1 MKNLPSGN
9 DFEREEYI
17 NNYIIDN
24 CRYDEEAAE
33 NNDVQGNEND
43 AYGALVDG
51 KAVCEGYA
59 RAFQLLCNK
68 ANIDCVLLS
77 GTADSDN
84 HAWNGVKI
92 GGDWYQI
99 DVTWN
104 DTDGENNYAENDY
117 FNLTDDLMF
126 KDHKLSY
133 KYSELNS
140 QTYLSV
146 GTWCNFYVPKC
157 TAEKYNYFNYKY
169 PTVSNPDNA
178 DDVSQAI
185 ANAAKNGDEYF
196 SIVVDKNTDF
206 DYMYD
211 RIMNDGYLYNW
222 VSEANEINGYSPRLA
237 ESCYVYRKD
246 ELGVLTV
253 ELEYVD

>member
-1 MKNLPSGN
+1 MTCAVVFFGCSCSLTDDSESSEPKRSSIIEKSVTTPSAQDVENDKDYADVKTDYAYETLTDDYVKELYMRIAKSVDTVYAPNITTTGSLSDYQITQAVEAYKNDHPETFWLKGSSLFVPYGDTTSVKLDYTVQNDELIAAKKKFDTAVTSALKKLPSGN

-84 HAWNGVKI
+84 HAWNGVK
-92 GGDWYQI
+92 DR
-99 DVTWN
+99 
-104 DTDGENNYAENDY
+104 
-117 FNLTDDLMF
+117 
-126 KDHKLSY
+126 K
-133 KYSELNS
+133 
-140 QTYLSV
+140 SV
-146 GTWCNFYVPKC
+146 V
-157 TAEKYNYFNYKY
+157 
-169 PTVSNPDNA
+169 
-178 DDVSQAI
+178 
-185 ANAAKNGDEYF
+185 
-196 SIVVDKNTDF
+196 
-206 DYMYD
+206 
-211 RIMNDGYLYNW
+211 
-222 VSEANEINGYSPRLA
+222 
-237 ESCYVYRKD
+237 
-246 ELGVLTV
+246 
-253 ELEYVD
+253 